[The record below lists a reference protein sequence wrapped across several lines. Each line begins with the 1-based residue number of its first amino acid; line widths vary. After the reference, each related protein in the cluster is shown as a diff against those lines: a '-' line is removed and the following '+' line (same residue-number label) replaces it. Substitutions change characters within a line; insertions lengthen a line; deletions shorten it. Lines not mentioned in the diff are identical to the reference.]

1 MKKQINITY
10 NEHCAV
16 LDALERIENDME
28 HKRHKMNADALIT
41 DADYQRER
49 ATRRYLAAL
58 AAKWNAVQ

>member
-1 MKKQINITY
+1 MNKRIIITY

-28 HKRHKMNADALIT
+28 KKMHQLNANALMT

-49 ATRRYLAAL
+49 ATRHYLSTL
-58 AAKWNAVQ
+58 AAKWNVAQ

>member
-1 MKKQINITY
+1 MNKQIYITY

-28 HKRHKMNADALIT
+28 QKSHKMNAAALT
-41 DADYQRER
+41 ADADYQRER

-58 AAKWNAVQ
+58 AAKWNAAQ